1 MTPSSKFDSVDGVCS
16 VISGRFQEQLGAEQ
30 AVSALKKAGYAPDQ
44 IASFYVSTAGQHAI
58 YPIGGDEEHSP
69 GTEGSVRESV
79 GTASLGTVAGVVTGL
94 AALPVLGPVA
104 VAAGAGVGAWV
115 GSLYGALNGAEES
128 GSSGNETGQARDAV
142 RKSGMVVAI
151 AVDSATHETRVI
163 EIMRQ
168 EAALEIARGRGR
180 IQGGDWSD
188 FDPLE
193 PLHRV

>member
-1 MTPSSKFDSVDGVCS
+1 MNATSKFESIDGVLS
-16 VISGRFQEQLGAEQ
+16 VISGRFQEQLAAEQ
-30 AVSALKKAGYAPDQ
+30 AVSALKKAGFAPDQ

-58 YPIGGDEEHSP
+58 YPIGGDEEKSP

-94 AALPVLGPVA
+94 AALPALGPVA

-115 GSLYGALNGAEES
+115 GSLYGALNGTAEQATPA
-128 GSSGNETGQARDAV
+128 NAANQARDAV
-142 RKSGMVVAI
+142 RKSGMLVAI
-151 AVDSATHETRVI
+151 AVDSAMHEKRVI
-163 EIMRQ
+163 EIMRN